1 MRLAAVCLGM
11 SFLVTIALTGSCASQ
26 SVPDSVFIRENFAKH
41 EYQIPMRDGVKL
53 FTTVYLPKD
62 AKEPRPIL
70 LARTPYGV
78 RPYGSDEFIKDPSP
92 VRNRYFREEY
102 ILVYQDVRGRFM
114 SEGTFVDVRPYIAE
128 KKGPGDIDETT
139 DTYDTVDWLIKNL
152 PNNNG
157 RVGVSGISYG
167 GFYAS
172 MAAIDAHPAVKA
184 VSPQAP
190 VSRWMGGDDFFHNG
204 AFLLPHAFDFYAG
217 FGHARVSPN
226 SSDYRLFDH
235 GTPDGYAFF
244 MEMGPLKNA
253 NIRYLKDSVAFWNE
267 MTRHWKWD
275 EFWKARDVLPHLRN
289 IKPAMLFV
297 GGWFD
302 TENLWGALNAYAET
316 ERHNPSASNQLVMG
330 PWYHHQWGSDSGSVL
345 GPLAWG
351 TPTGAFYVDSI
362 EVPFFRYHLEGK
374 GEPRNFEAAVY
385 QTGKNVWRFLDRWPP
400 NEADSAK
407 IYLSAE
413 GKISFTPPPGKA
425 PLFDEYVNDP
435 GKPVPY
441 TDEIVHWYNHA
452 FMVGDQRFASRRPD
466 VLSYRSDVLADD
478 LTLAGPIEARLLV
491 STSGTDCDWI
501 VKVIDVFPNDSPD
514 PEPNPK
520 GVKLGGYQMLVRGD
534 VLRGK
539 FRENM
544 SDPKPFVPGKIT
556 TVNVKLQDVFHT
568 FKKGHRLM
576 VHIQSSWF
584 PMIDRNPGKF
594 MDIFLAEEKD
604 FERTTQRVYRS
615 APYLSYLRVFQLRQN

>member
-1 MRLAAVCLGM
+1 
-11 SFLVTIALTGSCASQ
+11 
-26 SVPDSVFIRENFAKH
+26 
-41 EYQIPMRDGVKL
+41 
-53 FTTVYLPKD
+53 
-62 AKEPRPIL
+62 
-70 LARTPYGV
+70 
-78 RPYGSDEFIKDPSP
+78 
-92 VRNRYFREEY
+92 
-102 ILVYQDVRGRFM
+102 
-114 SEGTFVDVRPYIAE
+114 
-128 KKGPGDIDETT
+128 
-139 DTYDTVDWLIKNL
+139 
-152 PNNNG
+152 
-157 RVGVSGISYG
+157 
-167 GFYAS
+167 
-172 MAAIDAHPAVKA
+172 
-184 VSPQAP
+184 
-190 VSRWMGGDDFFHNG
+190 
-204 AFLLPHAFDFYAG
+204 
-217 FGHARVSPN
+217 
-226 SSDYRLFDH
+226 
-235 GTPDGYAFF
+235 
-244 MEMGPLKNA
+244 
-253 NIRYLKDSVAFWNE
+253 
-267 MTRHWKWD
+267 
-275 EFWKARDVLPHLRN
+275 
-289 IKPAMLFV
+289 
-297 GGWFD
+297 
-302 TENLWGALNAYAET
+302 
-316 ERHNPSASNQLVMG
+316 MG